1 MKSCTDC
8 CRALNEPC
16 PFDTCRYHLD
26 FEEDLNCTLIAV
38 DKNGPMTLRQVG
50 ERLGIS
56 FVRVKQIEEKTKQK
70 LHKRIKNDKELRVL
84 EDPHT
89 S

>member
-16 PFDTCRYHLD
+16 PFSECRYHINY
-26 FEEDLNCTLIAV
+26 ESDLNCTLIAV
-38 DKNGPMTLRQVG
+38 DKHGPMTLRQVG
-50 ERLGIS
+50 DRLGIS
-56 FVRVKQIEEKTKQK
+56 FIRVKQIEEKTKDK
-70 LHKRIKNDKELRVL
+70 VGKRIKNRNLLSILPDAY
-84 EDPHT
+84 T

>member
-1 MKSCTDC
+1 
-8 CRALNEPC
+8 
-16 PFDTCRYHLD
+16 
-26 FEEDLNCTLIAV
+26 
-38 DKNGPMTLRQVG
+38 
-50 ERLGIS
+50 
-56 FVRVKQIEEKTKQK
+56 VRVKQIEEKTKQK